1 MRVCV
6 LRRDEQAKL
15 IKAAAEAGVDKER
28 LERELAAA
36 DEFGLFLSWA
46 TCSVSRSVS
55 VYVCLSHSICLL
67 NAVSLPELGRLNA
80 TELVDAVRVKDLD
93 KHLHPDDPTTL

>member
-1 MRVCV
+1 VRVCV

-46 TCSVSRSVS
+46 TCSVSLALSPSMCVSHTLSV
-55 VYVCLSHSICLL
+55 C
-67 NAVSLPELGRLNA
+67 
-80 TELVDAVRVKDLD
+80 
-93 KHLHPDDPTTL
+93 

>member
-46 TCSVSRSVS
+46 TCSVPLALSPSMCVSHTRSV
-55 VYVCLSHSICLL
+55 C
-67 NAVSLPELGRLNA
+67 
-80 TELVDAVRVKDLD
+80 
-93 KHLHPDDPTTL
+93 